1 LISERRQ
8 TVKQTNVGLD
18 KIDFQIITQLQQNSR
33 LSFHRLANRTGVSI
47 GTVFNRVKALESKGV
62 LKGYTIT
69 LDSVKVGYE
78 LTAITLMQVEG
89 GHLVET
95 ENEIAKTPHV
105 VAVYELMGDYD
116 AAIITKSR
124 DIQELNIF
132 IKTVLAHPY
141 VRRTY
146 TTIALN
152 VIKEDP
158 QISLLACQQK

>member
-1 LISERRQ
+1 M
-8 TVKQTNVGLD
+8 GLD
-18 KIDFQIITQLQQNSR
+18 ETDLKIISLLQHDSR
-33 LSFHRLANRTGVSI
+33 LSFHRLANKTGVSI

-89 GHLVET
+89 GHLVQT

-124 DIQELNIF
+124 DIQELNVF
-132 IKTVLAHPY
+132 IKKVLAHPY

-158 QISLLACQQK
+158 QLSLIADLRK